1 MFKSLKRGVDM
12 SVQITA
18 IIQKE
23 DDWYVAK
30 CVENNVASQ
39 GRTTEEAIS
48 NLTEAIQ
55 LYYEDDKADIEYHR
69 TFVTTLEVAI

>member
-1 MFKSLKRGVDM
+1 M

-39 GRTTEEAIS
+39 GKTIEEAIE

-55 LYYEDDKADIEYHR
+55 LYYEDDNATIEHHQ
-69 TFVTTLEVAI
+69 TLVTTLEVAI

>member
-1 MFKSLKRGVDM
+1 M

-30 CVENNVASQ
+30 CVENSVASQ
-39 GRTTEEAIS
+39 GRTIEEAIS

-55 LYYEDDKADIEYHR
+55 LYYEDDEADIEHHQ
-69 TFVTTLEVAI
+69 TFVTTLEVAT

>member
-1 MFKSLKRGVDM
+1 M

-18 IIQKE
+18 LIQKE
-23 DDWYVAK
+23 DDCYVAK

-39 GRTTEEAIS
+39 GRTIEESIS

-55 LYYEDDKADIEYHR
+55 LYYKDDEADIEHHQ